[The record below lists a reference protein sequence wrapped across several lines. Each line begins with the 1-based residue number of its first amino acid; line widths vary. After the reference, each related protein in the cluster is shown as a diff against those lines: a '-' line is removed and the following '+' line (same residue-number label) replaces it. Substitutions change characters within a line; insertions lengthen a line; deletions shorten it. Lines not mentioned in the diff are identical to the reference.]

1 MEYVDN
7 NEYTL
12 NLHRNIYG
20 KKEAGR
26 VGYKYITKKLLMELG
41 FTRSEIDECVFYSG
55 SVMYILYI
63 DESIIAGPNQ
73 EDMDTVVEDM
83 KKANLVDK
91 VEGTF

>member
-1 MEYVDN
+1 
-7 NEYTL
+7 
-12 NLHRNIYG
+12 
-20 KKEAGR
+20 
-26 VGYKYITKKLLMELG
+26 
-41 FTRSEIDECVFYSG
+41 
-55 SVMYILYI
+55 MYILYI